1 MNRTGL
7 GLVLLLVVLGL
18 LGANTT
24 GLTTLIIASL
34 VLSAGL
40 TWIFTRKPPKNIL
53 KTLILVAVGP
63 LLFLVLG
70 GWFIQ
75 TLSILDIG
83 DAILLIILVA
93 AAIKFGP
100 RLLK

>member
-24 GLTTLIIASL
+24 GLTTLLIASL
-34 VLSAGL
+34 ILSAVLS
-40 TWIFTRKPPKNIL
+40 WIFTRKPPNNLI
-53 KTLILVAVGP
+53 KTIIAVAVGP

-75 TLSILDIG
+75 TLSILDVG
-83 DAILLIILVA
+83 DAILLIILAA

-100 RLLK
+100 RLMK